1 MQERKKFVVN
11 PRYFK
16 MQTASK
22 ASAIVNRVTGDK
34 QISDIKQELRE
45 QPSLVIF
52 DDMDALL
59 DNQWEAYRQ
68 IINEFFDYTKICFII
83 TLANKDILKKN
94 GRKIGPFESIIEIP
108 PLSSDMAAK
117 LLIMLAENELNFSE
131 RNPYNL
137 QENDLL
143 KSKLPAKDVITIANQ
158 VKAGKS
164 LKEIAHQKTLDE

>member
-1 MQERKKFVVN
+1 MQERKKFVIN

-22 ASAIVNRVTGDK
+22 ATAIVNRVAGDK
-34 QISDIKQELRE
+34 QVSDIKQELRE

-59 DNQWEAYRQ
+59 ENQWEVYRQ
-68 IINEFFDYTKICFII
+68 IISEFFDYTKICFVI
-83 TLANKDILKKN
+83 TLTNKDILRQA
-94 GRKIGPFESIIEIP
+94 GRKIGPFESVIEIP

-117 LLIMLAENELNFSE
+117 LLIMLAENELNYSE

-137 QENDLL
+137 QEYELIKD
-143 KSKLPAKDVITIANQ
+143 KLPAKDVITIAN
-158 VKAGKS
+158 
-164 LKEIAHQKTLDE
+164 